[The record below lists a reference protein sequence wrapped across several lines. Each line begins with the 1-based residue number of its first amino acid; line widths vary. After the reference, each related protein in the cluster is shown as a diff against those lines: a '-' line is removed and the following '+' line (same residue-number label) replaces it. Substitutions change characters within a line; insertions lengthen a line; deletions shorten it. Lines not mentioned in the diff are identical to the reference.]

1 MSAGRCRRSGTATG
15 DRRRLHSGRVDGATV
30 APGAADADVDAD
42 ANANASA
49 DGWDASSR
57 AAAAGAAN
65 CGGWGSS
72 PLKRVMIRGSG
83 ARSLHR
89 LANVGGADGSGGGA
103 DAGRGG
109 DAGSVVSHD
118 LAVDG
123 DRRRIQWRRWRRWRR
138 WCWRAGGTT
147 TMTTSTVA
155 VAD

>member
-1 MSAGRCRRSGTATG
+1 PPPIASVAIDSANAAGHGPAARSERSSIAPTIVRATMSAGRCRRSGTATG

-30 APGAADADVDAD
+30 APVAADADVDAD
-42 ANANASA
+42 ANANANASA

-109 DAGSVVSHD
+109 DAGSVASHD
-118 LAVDG
+118 L
-123 DRRRIQWRRWRRWRR
+123 
-138 WCWRAGGTT
+138 
-147 TMTTSTVA
+147 
-155 VAD
+155 